1 MLDAVTL
8 DTFVPLVGQTFRL
21 ILDDDS
27 SVEATL
33 VSATASPF
41 PGWQPPE
48 HAPRRQPFVLHFMVP
63 VQAVL
68 PQRIYRFAHEAL
80 GEIAIFI
87 VPIEQT
93 AQGVGYEAVF
103 S

>member
-1 MLDAVTL
+1 MLDTVTL
-8 DTFVPLVGQTFRL
+8 DTFAPLVGQPFRL
-21 ILDDDS
+21 ILDDGN

-33 VSATASPF
+33 TRATASPF

-48 HAPRRQPFVLHFMVP
+48 NAPRRQPFVLHFVVP
-63 VQAVL
+63 VEVVF
-68 PQRIYRFAHEAL
+68 PQRIYRFAHDTL
-80 GEIAIFI
+80 GELEIFI

-93 AQGVGYEAVF
+93 ARGVGYEAVF